1 MIGPVRETRTVRETI
16 HPPVFVASAV
26 LILAFVAFA
35 VAAPDTAGEVLG
47 GVQGWIT
54 GAFGWFLILAV
65 VLFLGFCVWLALG
78 RFAKVRLG
86 PDDATPDYATSS
98 WFAMLFAAG
107 MGIGLMYWGVAEPV
121 IFYASDPP
129 RFEPGTS
136 EAARDA
142 MLHAFH
148 HWGFAPW
155 AIYAVIGLGLA
166 YFGFRHDQPLA
177 IRSLFRPLLGGR
189 VDGGLGNVIDVMA
202 VVGTMFGVATSLG
215 LGVAQVNAG
224 LNRVFGVTIS
234 TGVQLLLIAGI
245 TLVAT
250 VSVVSGLDKGIQRLS
265 QFNIVLAALLMG
277 FVLLAGPTLFLLG
290 AFVQNTGAYL
300 GGMTELLS
308 RLGVYAGEDGQG
320 WIGGWTVFYW
330 AWWVSWSPFVGMF
343 IARISRGRTI
353 REFVLG
359 VLLVPSLVSFGWFTV
374 FGNSG
379 IFFEDAGAG
388 IDALAAEDSSLAL
401 FGLLEQLPL
410 AGIVSMLAV
419 LLVITFF
426 VTSSDS
432 GSFVIDMLT
441 SGGDPDPHVATR
453 VFWAVTEGAVAA
465 ALLLAGGLGA
475 LQAGA
480 VSTGLPFTIVLVLA
494 TWSIARGLKRE
505 FAGAEPGRPK
515 GLPPV
520 HVRDVTDREREFRRR
535 EQELGQL
542 QREIEVRERELDVL
556 SREISLDTGDL
567 DVDARSG
574 QPRDGG

>member
-1 MIGPVRETRTVRETI
+1 MTSATDEKRSIRETI

-26 LILAFVAFA
+26 LILAFVVFA
-35 VAAPDTAGEVLG
+35 VVAPETAGDTLG
-47 GVQGWIT
+47 AVQGWIT
-54 GAFGWFLILAV
+54 DTFGWLFILAV
-65 VLFLGFCVWLALG
+65 VLFLGFCAWMALG
-78 RFAKVRLG
+78 RYAKVRLG
-86 PDDATPDYATSS
+86 PDDSTPDYSTLS

-121 IFYASDPP
+121 MFYASDPP
-129 RFEPGTS
+129 RFEPGTT

-148 HWGFAPW
+148 HWGFSPW

-177 IRSLFRPLLGGR
+177 IRSLFRPLLGDR
-189 VDGGLGNVIDVMA
+189 VEGALGNLIDVTA

-224 LNRVFGVTIS
+224 LNRVFDIEMSV
-234 TGVQLLLIAGI
+234 GVQLVLIAII
-245 TLVAT
+245 TAVAT
-250 VSVVSGLDKGIQRLS
+250 VSVLSGLDKGIQRLS

-277 FVLLAGPTLFLLG
+277 FVLLAGPTLFLVG

-300 GGMTELLS
+300 GGMAELLS
-308 RLGVYAGEDGQG
+308 RMGVYAGQEGQD
-320 WIGGWTVFYW
+320 WLGGWTIFYW

-353 REFVLG
+353 REFILG
-359 VLLVPSLVSFGWFTV
+359 VLLVPSVVSFAWFTV
-374 FGNSG
+374 FGNAG
-379 IFFEDAGAG
+379 IFFEEQGAG
-388 IDALAAEDSSLAL
+388 IDELAAEDSSLAL

-410 AGIVSMLAV
+410 SGIVSVLAV
-419 LLVITFF
+419 LLVVTFF

-432 GSFVIDMLT
+432 GSFVIDILT
-441 SGGDPDPHVATR
+441 SGGDPDPHPVTR
-453 VFWAVTEGAVAA
+453 VFWAVTEGLVAA
-465 ALLLAGGLGA
+465 GLLLAGGLGA

-494 TWSIARGLKRE
+494 TWSIARGLKQE
-505 FAGAEPGRPK
+505 FAVAPAGQRT

-520 HVRDVTDREREFRRR
+520 HMRDATDRERTFRRR
-535 EQELGQL
+535 EQELSQL
-542 QREIEVRERELDVL
+542 RDEVTVRERELDVL
-556 SREISLDTGDL
+556 AREIDL
-567 DVDARSG
+567 QPEDVDVRDERSG
-574 QPRDGG
+574 QPRE

>member
-1 MIGPVRETRTVRETI
+1 MSGPAHETRSIRETI

-26 LILAFVAFA
+26 LILAFVLFA
-35 VAAPDTAGEVLG
+35 VVVPETAGEALG
-47 GVQGWIT
+47 AVQGWIT
-54 GAFGWFLILAV
+54 ETFGWFLILAV
-65 VLFLGFCVWLALG
+65 MLFLGFCIWLAVG
-78 RFAKVRLG
+78 RYAKVRLG
-86 PDDATPDYATSS
+86 PDDSTPDYSTGS

-121 IFYASDPP
+121 MFYASDPP
-129 RFEPGTS
+129 RFEPGTT

-155 AIYAVIGLGLA
+155 GIYAVIGLGLA

-177 IRSLFRPLLGGR
+177 IRSLFRPLLGDR
-189 VDGGLGNVIDVMA
+189 VDGGLGNLIDVLA

-224 LNRVFGVTIS
+224 LNRVFGIAIT
-234 TGVQLLLIAGI
+234 TGVQLVLIAVI
-245 TLVAT
+245 TAIAT
-250 VSVVSGLDKGIQRLS
+250 VSVMSGLDKGIQRLS
-265 QFNIVLAALLMG
+265 QFNIVLAALLLG

-290 AFVQNTGAYL
+290 AYVQNTGAYL
-300 GGMTELLS
+300 GGMAELLS
-308 RLGVYAGEDGQG
+308 RMGVYAGEDGQG
-320 WIGGWTVFYW
+320 WLGGWTIFYW

-353 REFVLG
+353 REFILG

-374 FGNSG
+374 FGNGG
-379 IFFEDAGAG
+379 IFYEDAGAG
-388 IDALAAEDSSLAL
+388 IAELADEDSSLAL

-410 AGIVSMLAV
+410 TNVVSIAAV

-441 SGGDPDPHVATR
+441 SGGDPDPHVVTR
-453 VFWAVTEGAVAA
+453 VFWAVTEGLVAS
-465 ALLLAGGLGA
+465 ALLIAGGLTA

-480 VSTGLPFTIVLVLA
+480 VSTGLPFTVVLVLA

-505 FAGAEPGRPK
+505 FAGVPSGRRP

-520 HVRDVTDREREFRRR
+520 HMRDATDRERAFRRR
-535 EQELGQL
+535 EQELAQL
-542 QREIEVRERELDVL
+542 QQEVALRERELELLEREKVL
-556 SREISLDTGDL
+556 GDEQ
-567 DVDARSG
+567 A
-574 QPRDGG
+574 PKN